1 MIEYLVHSN
10 HKMPTNVDRSVHS
23 QSSPASSKRQSRR
36 PSATGLTSNPISS
49 LPATKTNY
57 KREIAALE
65 FLLGIPM
72 EAERGI
78 VHEGWLKQ
86 QEPPPHTHTR
96 EEISSSS
103 HHGRWWEKWVNKD
116 ISRQSRIEEEE
127 LEQPHELEETNAVYK
142 EKQVQETRQ
151 QVAPMVH
158 APGRRLEG
166 DEAIRIQI
174 PLKVNTITRQKH
186 IAIMAATRE
195 WEREVA
201 HGIDRSSVTKTKSTN
216 PKNSKKAHPP
226 MLDGRMFF
234 SASGSYPHAVFS
246 IIRYEPKKE
255 EAARRRQK
263 LEARGGGGSQF
274 IMPNRDWRGISYRTL
289 LPPRDTRRKGG
300 TNHEEAMIFFDRF
313 ATTNT
318 ESEHKSGEKGRKKT
332 QDDTET
338 TLELADDES
347 DEEPDTYVAG
357 LVSTFSIQESIWEPT
372 LLC

>member
-1 MIEYLVHSN
+1 
-10 HKMPTNVDRSVHS
+10 
-23 QSSPASSKRQSRR
+23 
-36 PSATGLTSNPISS
+36 LTSNPISS
-49 LPATKTNY
+49 PPATKTNY

-72 EAERGI
+72 EAERDI
-78 VHEGWLKQ
+78 VHQGWLKQ
-86 QEPPPHTHTR
+86 HGLVEDIKTQGEPKVDVLEPPLHTQTR
-96 EEISSSS
+96 EEISGSS
-103 HHGRWWEKWVNKD
+103 HHERWWEKWVNNPSKLGD
-116 ISRQSRIEEEE
+116 ISRRSRIEEEE
-127 LEQPHELEETNAVYK
+127 LEQPHQIEETNAPNK
-142 EKQVQETRQ
+142 EKQLQETRQ
-151 QVAPMVH
+151 QVVPMVH

-186 IAIMAATRE
+186 IARMAATRE

-201 HGIDRSSVTKTKSTN
+201 HGIGDSNTRSSVTKTKSKN
-216 PKNSKKAHPP
+216 PTNSKKAHPP

-234 SASGSYPHAVFS
+234 SAAGSYPHEVFS

-274 IMPNRDWRGISYRTL
+274 IMPARDWRGISYRAL
-289 LPPRDTRRKGG
+289 LPTRNTRRKGG
-300 TNHEEAMIFFDRF
+300 TSDEEAMIFFDRF

-338 TLELADDES
+338 KALELTDDES

-357 LVSTFSIQESIWEPT
+357 LVSTFSMQESLWEPT